1 MGRAPFV
8 GAAFE
13 EGRQTFSSQWAFA
26 LDGVTRLVAVAL
38 MVGLGWIVFRGPRQR
53 TVGALMLVIGGYF
66 ALIPS
71 RPSFAV
77 LTNTEISLPPL
88 AFEAYQYPYLLLWTS
103 AAVAVLGLVEL
114 FWPTPSQAHPR
125 ERPLEF
131 FFFFFFFF
139 FIKKKKKKKKKNMQQ
154 ALMRVHVVR

>member
-1 MGRAPFV
+1 MRAWWALTAGVALMALGYLGDRLV

-66 ALIPS
+66 ALIPV
-71 RPSFAV
+71 SFAV

-114 FWPTPSQAHPR
+114 FWPAPSQPID
-125 ERPLEF
+125 ESGRPE
-131 FFFFFFFF
+131 
-139 FIKKKKKKKKKNMQQ
+139 
-154 ALMRVHVVR
+154 VRADEGGVPTRP

>member
-1 MGRAPFV
+1 MRAWWALTAGVALMALGYLGDRFV

-66 ALIPS
+66 ALIPV
-71 RPSFAV
+71 SFAV

-114 FWPTPSQAHPR
+114 FWPTPSQSIDGSG
-125 ERPLEF
+125 RPD
-131 FFFFFFFF
+131 
-139 FIKKKKKKKKKNMQQ
+139 
-154 ALMRVHVVR
+154 VRSDEAGGPTGP